1 MRRTDTP
8 AIVEILT
15 DTPPEWR
22 GFRFAGRY
30 LVTPDGDRMTPQRL
44 RGLAWRDAMELRRA
58 GFASRRRAEA
68 GTGARVKV
76 IVVDLQDY
84 RHNGIAAS

>member
-1 MRRTDTP
+1 MRRPDAP

-15 DTPPEWR
+15 DIPADWR
-22 GFRFAGRY
+22 GFRFADRY
-30 LVTPDGDRMTPQRL
+30 LITPDGDRMTPARL

-58 GFASRRRAEA
+58 GFASRRRAERGA
-68 GTGARVKV
+68 GGQVKV

-84 RHNGIAAS
+84 RENGVAAA